1 MVRTVAFKATSLG
14 SKPDTYKAFNDF
26 GLTNINF
33 TVRQLKGYLSWDTRY
48 IFMIVCSILNI

>member
-33 TVRQLKGYLSWDTRY
+33 TVRQLKGYLSWDNY
-48 IFMIVCSILNI
+48 ISF